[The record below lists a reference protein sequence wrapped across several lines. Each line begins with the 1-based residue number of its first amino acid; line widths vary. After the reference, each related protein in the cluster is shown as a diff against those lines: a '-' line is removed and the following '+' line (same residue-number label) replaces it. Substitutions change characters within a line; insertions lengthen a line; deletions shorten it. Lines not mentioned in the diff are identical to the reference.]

1 MYSDDDIDSAVK
13 AGIMTNQL
21 ATAFRDHVAHQR
33 STPIVDEEQFRLITG
48 FNDIFVVIA
57 CLLLLVSV
65 SWIGGSVSL
74 FLGALLQVI
83 TAWGLAEY
91 FIRKRRMSL
100 PSIVLLLAFVGGV
113 FVAGLAFIAN
123 VDLNDDLLTGIVSVA
138 AAFAAWLHWQRFR
151 VPITVAAGTATLV
164 AAVMLLLFG
173 WIPGIRSLM
182 LPLIFFAGVMVFLLA
197 MRWDS
202 SDTQRQTRRS
212 DVAFWLHLLAA
223 PLLVHPIFSI
233 LISSKAEI
241 SLWGAASV
249 AVLYFGIALISL
261 SIDRRALMVSA
272 LAYVLYAVN
281 SIFEQYG
288 VVSLGFAFT
297 AFCIG
302 SGLLLLSA
310 FWHACRQ
317 AVIVHYPASIQKRL
331 PSLR

>member
-1 MYSDDDIDSAVK
+1 
-13 AGIMTNQL
+13 
-21 ATAFRDHVAHQR
+21 
-33 STPIVDEEQFRLITG
+33 
-48 FNDIFVVIA
+48 
-57 CLLLLVSV
+57 
-65 SWIGGSVSL
+65 
-74 FLGALLQVI
+74 
-83 TAWGLAEY
+83 
-91 FIRKRRMSL
+91 
-100 PSIVLLLAFVGGV
+100 
-113 FVAGLAFIAN
+113 
-123 VDLNDDLLTGIVSVA
+123 
-138 AAFAAWLHWQRFR
+138 
-151 VPITVAAGTATLV
+151 
-164 AAVMLLLFG
+164 
-173 WIPGIRSLM
+173 
-182 LPLIFFAGVMVFLLA
+182 MVFLLA

-233 LISSKAEI
+233 LISSNAEI
-241 SLWGAASV
+241 GLWGAASV
-249 AVLYFGIALISL
+249 AGLYFVIAVISL

-310 FWHACRQ
+310 FWHVCRQ
-317 AVIVHYPASIQKRL
+317 AVIVHYPISIQQRL